1 MIQINGNLLDA
12 SLVRSGDRLTLGMT
26 GDQPIDELLAMLNPE
41 IAPEIRV
48 LDDEG
53 GTAAIYRGHALTA
66 VTIMPGEPRA
76 NHRDLAGAAHRAER
90 RGQAARGSGTA
101 ENHRRGAR
109 GGALWRWPTWR
120 RRAGRSARRARAAL
134 IELAEMMT
142 ADNNGGEGT
151 DNGGDLSAADQSGK
165 TDA

>member
-26 GDQPIDELLAMLNPE
+26 GDQPVEELLAMLNPE
-41 IAPEIRV
+41 TAPEIRV

-66 VTIMPGEPRA
+66 VTIEPGEPRRITA
-76 NHRDLAGAAHRAER
+76 TLQVQPIEQSDADKLHEELARLKTIVEEHEAALVEVADVAAESR
-90 RGQAARGSGTA
+90 QIGEESQ
-101 ENHRRGAR
+101 
-109 GGALWRWPTWR
+109 
-120 RRAGRSARRARAAL
+120 AAL

-142 ADNNGGEGT
+142 ADNGGEGT

-165 TDA
+165 ADA

>member
-41 IAPEIRV
+41 TAPEIRV

-66 VTIMPGEPRA
+66 VTIMPGEPRRITA
-76 NHRDLAGAAHRAER
+76 TLQVQPIEQSDADKLHEELARLKTIVEEHEAALVEVADVAAESKQI
-90 RGQAARGSGTA
+90 GEESQ
-101 ENHRRGAR
+101 
-109 GGALWRWPTWR
+109 
-120 RRAGRSARRARAAL
+120 AAL
-134 IELAEMMT
+134 IELADMMT
-142 ADNNGGEGT
+142 ADNGGEGT

>member
-12 SLVRSGDRLTLGMT
+12 SLVRAGDKLTLGMT
-26 GDQPIDELLAMLNPE
+26 GDQPVDELLAMLNPAT
-41 IAPEIRV
+41 APEIRV

-66 VTIMPGEPRA
+66 VTIEPGEPRRITA
-76 NHRDLAGAAHRAER
+76 TLQVQPIEQSDADKLHEELARLKNIVEEHEAALVEVADVAAESR
-90 RGQAARGSGTA
+90 QIGEESQ
-101 ENHRRGAR
+101 
-109 GGALWRWPTWR
+109 
-120 RRAGRSARRARAAL
+120 AAL

-142 ADNNGGEGT
+142 AENGGEGT

>member
-26 GDQPIDELLAMLNPE
+26 GDQPVEELLAMLNPE
-41 IAPEIRV
+41 TAPEIRV

-66 VTIMPGEPRA
+66 MTIEPGEPRRITA
-76 NHRDLAGAAHRAER
+76 TLQVQPIEQSDADKLHEELERLQTIVEEHEAALVEVADVAAESR
-90 RGQAARGSGTA
+90 QIGEESQ
-101 ENHRRGAR
+101 
-109 GGALWRWPTWR
+109 
-120 RRAGRSARRARAAL
+120 AAL

-151 DNGGDLSAADQSGK
+151 DNGGDLSAADQGGK
-165 TDA
+165 ANA

>member
-12 SLVRSGDRLTLGMT
+12 SLVRAGDKLTLGLI

-41 IAPEIRV
+41 TAPEIRV

-66 VTIMPGEPRA
+66 VTIEPGEPRRITA
-76 NHRDLAGAAHRAER
+76 TLQVQPIEQSDADKLHEAALVEVADVAAESR
-90 RGQAARGSGTA
+90 QIGEESQ
-101 ENHRRGAR
+101 
-109 GGALWRWPTWR
+109 
-120 RRAGRSARRARAAL
+120 AAL

-142 ADNNGGEGT
+142 ADDNGGEGT
-151 DNGGDLSAADQSGK
+151 DNGGDLSAADQGGK
-165 TDA
+165 ADA